1 MEALK
6 FAAIGAAIGIA
17 NVIPG
22 VSGGTVAVVFGIYER
37 LIALVTLRIK
47 HIIGEWK
54 FWAPLVLGAL
64 VGILVFSKVISFL
77 FARFALQTAWCFM
90 GIVAGSIPALWAR
103 MISPLGATAAARV
116 NDGRAQKK
124 LPRVSACLCAVAAFA
139 LMLAMRFFARALEA
153 SAAPAAPEAAEFS
166 VRLAAMFFASGALG
180 AIAMIIP
187 GISGSFFL
195 VVIGTY
201 AAVIAA
207 VSHLNIPLI
216 IPLGLG
222 VAAGLLC
229 GAALIRVLLKKAP
242 FATYGAIFGL
252 VAGSLAAIF
261 PGAAFGSA
269 AALLGAAACFVAGA
283 ALAFCAS
290 R

>member
-22 VSGGTVAVVFGIYER
+22 VSGGTIAVVFGIYER
-37 LIALVTLRIK
+37 LIALVTLNIK
-47 HIIGEWK
+47 HIMREWK
-54 FWAPLVLGAL
+54 FWLPLAAGAL
-64 VGILVFSKVISFL
+64 LGIFLFSKVISFL

-90 GIVAGSIPALWAR
+90 GIVAGSIPALW
-103 MISPLGATAAARV
+103 MCMVSPLGETSGG
-116 NDGRAQKK
+116 DGRAKKK
-124 LPRVSACLCAVAAFA
+124 LPRASALLAAFIA
-139 LMLAMRFFARALEA
+139 LLLMLAMNFFSRGLDHGT
-153 SAAPAAPEAAEFS
+153 APASQEAQEFS
-166 VRLAAMFFASGALG
+166 MRLAAIFFASGALG

-187 GISGSFFL
+187 GISGSFLL

-201 AAVIAA
+201 ASVIAA
-207 VSHLNIPLI
+207 VSNLNIPLI

-261 PGAAFGSA
+261 PGTAFDSA
-269 AALLGAAACFVAGA
+269 LALLGAALCFASGA
-283 ALAFCAS
+283 SLSFFTS